1 MKELARW
8 DMKTA
13 QEGKNMMDSHIL
25 ESKMAL
31 KLMMKMKAQKM
42 ELAQQV
48 VILKMH
54 QENKS

>member
-1 MKELARW
+1 
-8 DMKTA
+8 MKTA

-42 ELAQQV
+42 ELGQQV